1 MRRSFKRNLGNI
13 INSNKNIVS
22 NFTAVITGAQT
33 NLDIAVAQDSPTLA
47 VVDDVERGCV
57 IKAIW
62 MELWVYTSAETAVGV
77 TNGYD
82 AYLIKNPGNNL
93 TPPIP
98 STTGSSNE
106 KKFIFKEW
114 KGLTGPRT
122 QGSLPYS
129 WRGWIKVPKRYQRMG
144 ADDRWQLVSIATGTN
159 VIQCTNFVYKWY
171 K

>member
-1 MRRSFKRNLGNI
+1 
-13 INSNKNIVS
+13 
-22 NFTAVITGAQT
+22 
-33 NLDIAVAQDSPTLA
+33 
-47 VVDDVERGCV
+47 
-57 IKAIW
+57 
-62 MELWVYTSAETAVGV
+62 MELWVYASATTTPGV
-77 TNGYD
+77 TTGYD

-114 KGLTGPRT
+114 KGLTGART
-122 QGSLPYS
+122 EGSLPYS

-144 ADDRWQLVSIATGTN
+144 ADDRWQLVSIATGVN